1 MLKNINLRKF
11 SQAIDFF
18 FSMRRNVR
26 RIIMTIKMLLLICQC
41 LLLHTYMDL
50 DVSIAELSLFFTPEL
65 LLILQYPGLKCSFCI
80 SLVQLRVLL
89 FHGPF
94 PSYPESP
101 CSGGTYSWFDYYLKT
116 RSLMVSCEY
125 VGLCH

>member
-1 MLKNINLRKF
+1 
-11 SQAIDFF
+11 
-18 FSMRRNVR
+18 
-26 RIIMTIKMLLLICQC
+26 MTIKMLLLICQC

-50 DVSIAELSLFFTPEL
+50 DVSIAELSLFFIPEL
-65 LLILQYPGLKCSFCI
+65 WLILQYPGLKYSFCI
-80 SLVQLRVLL
+80 SLVQLRGLL

-101 CSGGTYSWFDYYLKT
+101 CACGTHSWFDYYLKT
-116 RSLMVSCEY
+116 RSLMVSGEY